1 MITSR
6 DRPDLYDEWVQLN
19 ALFARLTSAKV
30 FNLIPC
36 GVICLESLLAKSKK
50 VRNLFVSAGAQYLIL
65 SSTHLFTYCNTTGNL
80 NLWSNWLDAFS
91 SAAEDHQLGESERGL
106 AHRAAETMKSPV
118 YDFVYAIGNENLRW
132 SSPLKFPAQTQRRS
146 ISGQGPIQDA
156 LSIRIEVQHN
166 LHLHM
171 TCRSKGSLLTDHFE
185 KILAGTSFQDSIKM

>member
-1 MITSR
+1 MSWLIGSIVCSPLYTINFCAPLAKSSGVEARITSR
-6 DRPDLYDEWVQLN
+6 DRPDLYDEWVHLN

-106 AHRAAETMKSPV
+106 AHRAAETMKSLV
-118 YDFVYAIGNENLRW
+118 YDFGYAIGNE
-132 SSPLKFPAQTQRRS
+132 T
-146 ISGQGPIQDA
+146 
-156 LSIRIEVQHN
+156 
-166 LHLHM
+166 
-171 TCRSKGSLLTDHFE
+171 
-185 KILAGTSFQDSIKM
+185 